1 MKRRFVDSDFNRKD
15 ESEVKS
21 DNVIDLDDLRGLFK
35 EFVVMR
41 MEEDFEVM
49 LKNYFNKKL
58 K

>member
-1 MKRRFVDSDFNRKD
+1 MKRRFVDSDFNRKEEL
-15 ESEVKS
+15 ESKS

>member
-15 ESEVKS
+15 ELENKS

-35 EFVVMR
+35 EYVVMK

-49 LKNYFNKKL
+49 LKKYLTKKL

>member
-15 ESEVKS
+15 ELEVKS

-35 EFVVMR
+35 EFVVMK

>member
-15 ESEVKS
+15 ELEVKS